1 MTFGQS
7 FIKINALSLQAIFL
21 TIQVEY
27 RRRSCTFY
35 ENQKALKKDNEIEI
49 REASRQLNIPKKNLQ
64 QLSQQTEFI

>member
-7 FIKINALSLQAIFL
+7 FIKINVLSLQAIFL

-35 ENQKALKKDNEIEI
+35 ENAKALKKDETEI
-49 REASRQLNIPKKNLQ
+49 REASRQLNIPK
-64 QLSQQTEFI
+64 